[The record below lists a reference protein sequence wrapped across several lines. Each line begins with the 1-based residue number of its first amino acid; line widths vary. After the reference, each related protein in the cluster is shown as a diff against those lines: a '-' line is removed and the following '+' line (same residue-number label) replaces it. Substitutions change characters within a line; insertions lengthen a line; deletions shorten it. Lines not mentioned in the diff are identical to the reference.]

1 MIWIIL
7 DGFRKVLHGF
17 LSVEKKNEKDFS
29 TTRRVRIR
37 RFNLLI
43 SKKDQHLISP
53 YSINPESNIK
63 VTRIKEM
70 ITNKKKSC

>member
-43 SKKDQHLISP
+43 SDQHLISP
-53 YSINPESNIK
+53 YNITPESNIE

>member
-17 LSVEKKNEKDFS
+17 LSVEKKNEKDLS

-37 RFNLLI
+37 QFNPLTPK
-43 SKKDQHLISP
+43 SDQHLISP
-53 YSINPESNIK
+53 YSIIPESNIK

>member
-43 SKKDQHLISP
+43 SKSD
-53 YSINPESNIK
+53 
-63 VTRIKEM
+63 
-70 ITNKKKSC
+70 

>member
-37 RFNLLI
+37 RFNPLTPK
-43 SKKDQHLISP
+43 SDWHLISP
-53 YSINPESNIK
+53 YSIIPESNIK

>member
-37 RFNLLI
+37 RFNPLT
-43 SKKDQHLISP
+43 P
-53 YSINPESNIK
+53 
-63 VTRIKEM
+63 
-70 ITNKKKSC
+70 KSD